1 MLRPASRAASQIQ
14 LWEKMWDDP
23 YVKSFRMF
31 EKWSTEVL
39 PLAGEYFRQ
48 TTKELMWDNKLYEG
62 KLTIKGRPAD
72 IKNIAVPV
80 FHADAE
86 HDHIVPYAA
95 AQPLVAGVSSV
106 DKEEIMLKGGH
117 VSLIAGSNAV
127 KRLWPKI
134 GFLVARAFAII

>member
-72 IKNIAVPV
+72 IKNITVPV

-95 AQPLVAGVSSV
+95 AQPLGQALARWTRRRSCLKEGMLVSSRAPMRLSV
-106 DKEEIMLKGGH
+106 FGRKLDSWLRGR
-117 VSLIAGSNAV
+117 SL
-127 KRLWPKI
+127 
-134 GFLVARAFAII
+134 

>member
-1 MLRPASRAASQIQ
+1 
-14 LWEKMWDDP
+14 
-23 YVKSFRMF
+23 
-31 EKWSTEVL
+31 
-39 PLAGEYFRQ
+39 
-48 TTKELMWDNKLYEG
+48 MWDNKLYEG

-72 IKNIAVPV
+72 IKNITVPV

-117 VSLIAGSNAV
+117 VSLIAAPM
-127 KRLWPKI
+127 RLSVFGRKLDSWLQ
-134 GFLVARAFAII
+134 GRSL

>member
-72 IKNIAVPV
+72 IKNITVPV

-127 KRLWPKI
+127 KRLWPKLDSWLQ
-134 GFLVARAFAII
+134 GRSL

>member
-1 MLRPASRAASQIQ
+1 
-14 LWEKMWDDP
+14 
-23 YVKSFRMF
+23 
-31 EKWSTEVL
+31 
-39 PLAGEYFRQ
+39 
-48 TTKELMWDNKLYEG
+48 MWDNKLYEG
-62 KLTIKGRPAD
+62 KLTMRPAD
-72 IKNIAVPV
+72 IKKITVPV

-127 KRLWPKI
+127 KRLWPKLDSWLQ
-134 GFLVARAFAII
+134 GRSL